1 MRDVPK
7 IRAWV
12 VYETVTGPHAGMKFV
27 CTEDEWRVV
36 EARDQSTNRIVKEGI
51 VDENQAEK
59 LARGTSGDLKIRPG
73 AGRPQSK

>member
-1 MRDVPK
+1 MRDVTK

-12 VYETVTGPHAGMKFV
+12 VYETVAGPHAGRRFV

-36 EARDQSTNRIVKEGI
+36 EARDRSTNRIVKEGI

-59 LARGTSGDLKIRPG
+59 LARGTSGDSKSRPG
-73 AGRPQSK
+73 DVRPKSK

>member
-12 VYETVTGPHAGMKFV
+12 VYETVAGPHAGRRFV

-36 EARDQSTNRIVKEGI
+36 EAQDQSTNRIVKE
-51 VDENQAEK
+51 QAEQELDSFTK
-59 LARGTSGDLKIRPG
+59 MLKP
-73 AGRPQSK
+73 